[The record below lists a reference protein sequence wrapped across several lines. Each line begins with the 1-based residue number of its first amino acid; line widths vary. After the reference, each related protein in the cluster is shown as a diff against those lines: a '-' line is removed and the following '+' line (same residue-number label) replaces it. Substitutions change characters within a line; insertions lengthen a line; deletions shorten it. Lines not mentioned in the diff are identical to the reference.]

1 MRRRTL
7 LLAGAGAGGALIVGW
22 GALPPRS
29 RVGRARLLAAAQA
42 VALNGWVRIAPDG
55 GVQLAMPRCEMGQ
68 GVHTALAMLVA
79 EELDVALDA
88 VQLIEA
94 GHDAIY
100 GNVAMFTAGLPV
112 QPEDSEPG
120 RHSNRVRFGRWMT
133 AKLARELSIDV
144 TGGSS
149 SIADLW
155 QPLRLAAATARAQL
169 LGAAS
174 LQWKLPVAE
183 LTAAGGRIGH
193 GSGERAHYGEL
204 AEVAA
209 RTPPGE
215 VHLKP
220 RSAWRLIGTSAPRI
234 DAADKSAG
242 RARFGIDVRLPGM
255 VYAVVRHAPALG
267 GSPGAVDATQALA
280 LPGVERVVRLGS
292 YAGSTPALAVIGRST
307 WHAMRG
313 ADALEVDWR
322 PRPAGPID
330 SNAIMAALEGAAR
343 QEGAGF
349 VFHEQGDAAAQ
360 IAAGARKVEAI
371 YRAPY
376 LAHATMEPINCTA
389 RVADGRVEL
398 WLPTQVPGMAR
409 ALAAR
414 VAGVAPEAVMVHVT
428 YLGGGFGRRLEIDV
442 VGQAVRV
449 AMETNGRAVQL
460 VWPREEDL
468 THDFYRP
475 AGAARLRAALDA
487 DGRVTALSI
496 TSAGDAPT
504 PRWIERALEPQH
516 PGVAAAIAGT
526 GDLQVPAAL
535 QGARAAVAG
544 PLFTPDKSASEG
556 LFDLPYAIAHQ
567 RIAHVA
573 TRHPVPV
580 GFWRA
585 VGHSHNAFFIESF
598 IDELAHE
605 AGADPVAFRLAMLSG
620 MPRHAAVLRHAA
632 DKAGW
637 GTKPLPAGRASGVAL
652 HESFDSIVAEVVEVS
667 LASDGRTPRV
677 HRVVCAIDC
686 GTAVNPGIVAQQME
700 SGVVFALSAALYGRI
715 DIEGGVVRQRNF
727 PDHPLL
733 ALKDTP
739 TIETHIVASERHPG
753 GVGEVAVP
761 PLAPALGNALFALTG
776 VRRRELP
783 LAVPARPLSADAAS
797 APAPAAPTRSSGTGS
812 PR

>member
-1 MRRRTL
+1 MKRRTL
-7 LLAGAGAGGALIVGW
+7 LLAGAGAGGALVVGW

-29 RVGRARLLAAAQA
+29 RIGRARLLAGAGA
-42 VALNGWVRIAPDG
+42 VALNGWIRIAPDG
-55 GVQLAMPRCEMGQ
+55 GVELAMPKCEMGQ

-88 VQLIEA
+88 VRLIEA

-100 GNVAMFTAGLPV
+100 GNVAMFTGALAV
-112 QPEDSEPG
+112 RPEDSEPG
-120 RHSNRVRFGRWMT
+120 RQTRRVRVGRWMT
-133 AKLARELSIDV
+133 AKLARELNV
-144 TGGSS
+144 NATGASS

-174 LQWKLPVAE
+174 LQWRLPVAE
-183 LTAAGGRIGH
+183 LAAAGGWIGH

-204 AEVAA
+204 VEVAA

-215 VHLKP
+215 VQLKP
-220 RSAWRLIGTSAPRI
+220 RSAWKLIGTSAART
-234 DAADKSAG
+234 DVADKSAG

-255 VYAVVRHAPALG
+255 VWAVVRHAPALG
-267 GSPGAVDATQALA
+267 GSPGAVDAAKALA

-292 YAGSTPALAVIGRST
+292 YAGSTPALAVVGRST

-322 PRPAGPID
+322 PRPAGAID
-330 SNAIMAALEGAAR
+330 SGAIMAALEAAAR
-343 QEGAGF
+343 QDQAGF
-349 VFHEQGDAAAQ
+349 VFHGRGDAAAQ
-360 IAAGARKVEAI
+360 IAAGARKVEAV
-371 YRAPY
+371 YRAPF

-414 VAGVAPEAVMVHVT
+414 VAGVAPEAVTVHVT
-428 YLGGGFGRRLEIDV
+428 YLGGGFGRRLEVDV

-475 AGAARLRAALDA
+475 AGVARLRAALDA
-487 DGRVTALSI
+487 DGLVAALSI

-504 PRWIERALEPQH
+504 PRWIERALAPQR
-516 PGVAAAIAGT
+516 PGVAAAMAGG
-526 GDLQVPAAL
+526 GDLQVPPAL
-535 QGARAAVAG
+535 QGALAAVAG
-544 PLFTPDKSASEG
+544 PVLTPDKTASEG

-605 AGADPVAFRLAMLSG
+605 VRADPVAYRLAMLAA
-620 MPRHAAVLRHAA
+620 MPRHAAVLELAA

-637 GTKPLPAGRASGVAL
+637 GTRPLRAGRARGIAL
-652 HESFDSIVAEVVEVS
+652 HESFDSIVAEVAEVS

-686 GTAVNPGIVAQQME
+686 GTVVNPGIVAQQME
-700 SGVVFALSAALYGRI
+700 SGVVFALTAALYGRI
-715 DIEGGVVRQRNF
+715 DIERGQVRQRNF

-739 TIETHIVASERHPG
+739 AIETHIVPSQRHPG

-761 PLAPALGNALFALTG
+761 PLAPALGNALYALTG
-776 VRRRELP
+776 VRLRELP
-783 LAVPARPLSADAAS
+783 LAMPVRPLSADAAS
-797 APAPAAPTRSSGTGS
+797 APAPEPPTRSSGTDS